1 MTNIHDT
8 TVTSQARAPAH
19 RWRIWAAVLALVL
32 ATAAAYHNSFSGEFL
47 FDDIWSIPRN
57 ESIRQLST
65 AFSPPSAFGET
76 VSGRPLLNFSFA
88 INYKISGKEVWSYH
102 LGNLLIHVAAGLSL
116 FGLARRTLLRPVLRA
131 YFGGDASTLVAF
143 VIAALWLLHP
153 LQTESVTYI
162 VQRAESLMALFYILT
177 LYCFVR
183 GVDSAG
189 ARTFWLALSVAACL
203 LGMASK
209 EVMVSAPLMVFLYD
223 RTFVAGS
230 FREAWK
236 RRKIYHVLLAS
247 TLLLLGWLV
256 WRAGGRGGTAGF
268 GTETTVWTYA
278 LTQIKAIPHYL
289 RLVVWPRGQV
299 FDYGSGVITRV
310 SSVWP
315 QALLL
320 VALVGATVWALIRKP
335 MFGFLGFLFFAV
347 LAPSSSVIP
356 VATQTM
362 AEHRMY
368 LPLAAVVSVI
378 VVAMWLLAGRRSQ
391 WLLVAAAAVLAVAT
405 FQRNTVYG
413 DQLGLWRDVV
423 ARVPGNAR
431 AHNNLGNLYAE
442 ENMAEQALIHCRRAI
457 ELDPNFAQAY
467 NNYGYA
473 LSKLDRYQEALA
485 YYDKAL
491 GFREHGFEVT
501 LANRGYSLFCLGRL
515 DEAAADFIA
524 ALKIR
529 PDYETALSNY
539 GNVLCSLGR
548 YDEALAML
556 DKAVDI
562 DPKFASAWNNR
573 GNVFSTLGTDTN
585 EALRCY
591 KLAAELDPKL
601 WAAVDNVARYL
612 LALGRPGEA
621 VPYFEASLPIS
632 PDAGASHFGLG
643 TALMLSGRPAEA
655 VSHFERAIASRPTA
669 LCHHNLAVALFN
681 TGRAEES
688 IAHFEASLRLNSRE
702 ASAHHNYAGAL
713 AALGRIEEAVAAENA
728 ALRIAPDFALAR
740 EQLDRLTAR
749 LGAGDV
755 SLNSSDRSIDSP
767 KH

>member
-8 TVTSQARAPAH
+8 TAASQARSPAH
-19 RWRIWAAVLALVL
+19 RRRIWVAVLALVL
-32 ATAAAYHNSFSGEFL
+32 ATAAAYHNSFSGEFI
-47 FDDIWSIPRN
+47 FDDIWSISRN

-65 AFSPPSAFGET
+65 AFSPPNTFGET

-88 INYKISGKEVWSYH
+88 INYRISGKEVWSYH

-131 YFGGDASTLVAF
+131 YFGGDSSTLVAF

-223 RTFVAGS
+223 RTFAAGS

-236 RRKIYHVLLAS
+236 RRKVYHALLAS

-299 FDYGSGVITRV
+299 FDYGSGVVARV

-320 VALVGATVWALIRKP
+320 VALGGATVWALIRKP
-335 MFGFLGFLFFAV
+335 ALGFPGFLFFAV

-368 LPLAAVVSVI
+368 LPLAATVSAI
-378 VVAMWLLAGRRSQ
+378 AVAAWLVAGRRSQ
-391 WLLVAAAAVLAVAT
+391 WLLIAAAAALAVAT
-405 FQRNTVYG
+405 FQRNAVYR
-413 DQLGLWRDVV
+413 DQLSLWRDVV
-423 ARVPGNAR
+423 AGVPGNAR

-442 ENMAEQALIHCRRAI
+442 KNMPERALAHCRRAI
-457 ELDPNFAQAY
+457 ELNPNFAQAY

-473 LSKLDRYQEALA
+473 LAKLERHQEALA

-491 GFREHGFEVT
+491 GFREHGSEIA

-515 DEAAADFIA
+515 DEATDDFIA

-529 PDYETALSNY
+529 SDCTAALSNY

-556 DKAVDI
+556 DKAVAV
-562 DPKFASAWNNR
+562 DPKFATAWNNR
-573 GNVFSTLGTDTN
+573 GNVFSARGTDTD

-591 KLAAELDPKL
+591 KLAAGLDPSL

-612 LALGRPGEA
+612 LALGRHGEA
-621 VPYFEASLPIS
+621 VPYFEASIPIS

-655 VSHFERAIASRPTA
+655 VSHFEQALARQPTA
-669 LCHHNLAVALFN
+669 GCHHNLAVALFN
-681 TGRAEES
+681 TGRAGES
-688 IAHFEASLRLNSRE
+688 IAHFEASLRLDPQA
-702 ASAHHNYAGAL
+702 ASAHHNYAVAL
-713 AALGRIEEAVAAENA
+713 AALGRIAEAVAAERA
-728 ALRIAPDFALAR
+728 ALRIAPGFAPAR
-740 EQLDRLTAR
+740 EQLERLAASP
-749 LGAGDV
+749 GAGAGLHTPDG
-755 SLNSSDRSIDSP
+755 RSNDSP
-767 KH
+767 TR